1 VKFRV
6 RIYKIVNDEVKEL
19 RKQRDIDKFISK
31 LLSNEDVTNYLV
43 EVRIESEK

>member
-1 VKFRV
+1 MKFRV